1 MKPAKL
7 CWNEQEAYAGQ
18 GTLRLQVLILI
29 IYFLLRQ
36 EVEARKSIVTL
47 FLARF
52 TLNDEEV
59 EAMTSRD
66 VPVGTRFFAAMDKTE
81 KIRNDCRVL
90 MSGEDG
96 PTQAG

>member
-1 MKPAKL
+1 VKGVQHLLALVFATHLL
-7 CWNEQEAYAGQ
+7 C
-18 GTLRLQVLILI
+18 
-29 IYFLLRQ
+29 RQ
-36 EVEARKSIVTL
+36 EVDARKSIVTL

-52 TLNDEEV
+52 ILNDEEV

-66 VPVGTRFFAAMDKTE
+66 VPIGRRFFAAMDKTE
-81 KIRNDCRVL
+81 QIRNDCRIL